1 MPSVTI
7 RLREV
12 DTDAKLGGDLS
23 VSGATN
29 IEGDSVIDGTLSVGG
44 NASFAGDTQAS
55 NLDVSGTL
63 SVGGET
69 IISGHIIPDS
79 NNAYD
84 VGSPEF
90 KIRDMFVSDESL
102 WIGDTTKISNVDGQ
116 IRFRK
121 RKTGVVPRAILNAGA
136 SAGHLN
142 EGVTTAAA
150 LAHAGLNDLNDMKMQ
165 HWFKY
170 MRTLDNK
177 AKMTDIFRNDNEDY
191 DESSAVTNVAA
202 SRLENA
208 RKINGVDFDGTQD
221 ITIPTGNADTATL
234 ADAAIKLQ
242 TPRKIN
248 SVDFDG
254 TQDITIPTGNA
265 NTATLADTAIKLQTP
280 RKINGVDF
288 DGTLDI
294 TIEASG
300 GGGGGGYGPD
310 SDILTCTNDIL
321 IERYQYVNVYHE
333 QRDGFSLSSG
343 FYAFKIHF
351 PDATHAGWNPGTN
364 FSYQGFVIIENGN
377 PNSSY
382 TGMNR
387 YSYITWHPG
396 TGIKSGTDLS
406 FRVGVD
412 ENGFQYISMVH
423 RSLTLSEPTQVKCS
437 LKKIVNWDG
446 NSGETGDGSGA
457 GSGAESGAGAAAGSG
472 AGLDGLTSVDGNI
485 GIGTSPQTKLHVL
498 NSVDSTGTGDA
509 FISGLTAN
517 PDDRKPSECLRLQGQ
532 WRSPGS
538 GALLRFTNTHGA
550 GTNPNS
556 GEYNLAGIAGIDYDN
571 QWGGALC
578 FYTSAGAQNGGNDLE
593 TRMLIDNAGNVGI
606 GISRPNERLHVNGDI
621 RLGGEYGVDEN
632 KQYNIRSAGQI
643 SIHAAHDGAPDD
655 THICLDLEAG
665 RAGSNK
671 SQIRICGAN
680 ASTSFQKIM
689 FEVADQERMRISH
702 NGNVGIGTSSPGKKL
717 EIGHGYQSLG
727 AYLDTYRVSGVVGG
741 TVIGTRQGG
750 GTYKNGIYIT
760 DSANVGIGTNNPH
773 CPLHVVG
780 YGGSVSDSGTYHRG
794 FRYDIDNVKYWPGGH
809 ENVGIYAQDDIMSG
823 GYILSQTGTF
833 SASDERIKKDVMD
846 VVDGDALRVLRK
858 LQPKQYKY
866 IDKHNNPQDTV
877 WGFIAQEVRDT
888 LPHSTQT
895 RRDVIP
901 NIDEMA
907 TVSDS
912 GKLVFNEFDTANLN
926 AGDKVRVYD
935 KHSKPTDVVISAIID
950 ARTVAAETEGGGDLS
965 TMTYSFDEDG
975 NVGDGKQV
983 YVYGQHVNDFVYLK
997 KDAIWTVAT
1006 AALQEVDRQLQD
1018 TKTQLE
1024 EEKAKTA
1031 SLMERLAA
1039 VESKLLSL

>member
-44 NASFAGDTQAS
+44 NASFAGDTQTSNLDVVESLNVSGTLSVGGNASFAGETRTS

-202 SRLENA
+202 ARLENA
-208 RKINGVDFDGTQD
+208 RKING
-221 ITIPTGNADTATL
+221 
-234 ADAAIKLQ
+234 
-242 TPRKIN
+242 
-248 SVDFDG
+248 VDFDG

-294 TIEASG
+294 TIEAGG

-364 FSYQGFVIIENGN
+364 FSYQGFVIIDNGN
-377 PNSSY
+377 PNSYY
-382 TGMNR
+382 TGMSR
-387 YSYITWHPG
+387 STYYTWHPG

-498 NSVDSTGTGDA
+498 NSVDSTGTGDG

-538 GALLRFTNTHGA
+538 GALLRFTNTHSA

-606 GISRPNERLHVNGDI
+606 GKTNPQLDFDVGGNG
-621 RLGGEYGVDEN
+621 EN
-632 KQYNIRSAGQI
+632 TRFGRSTTG
-643 SIHAAHDGAPDD
+643 SIHGADK
-655 THICLDLEAG
+655 
-665 RAGSNK
+665 RN
-671 SQIRICGAN
+671 Q
-680 ASTSFQKIM
+680 
-689 FEVADQERMRISH
+689 MRIGRFDQFDTIGDQGFLGMRLMVDTAANLGMSGEAD
-702 NGNVGIGTSSPGKKL
+702 NQSAIQFYTWGNNVANSREVMRIN
-717 EIGHGYQSLG
+717 SLG
-727 AYLDTYRVSGVVGG
+727 
-741 TVIGTRQGG
+741 
-750 GTYKNGIYIT
+750 
-760 DSANVGIGTNNPH
+760 NVGIGTNNPH

-912 GKLVFNEFDTANLN
+912 DKLVFNEFDTANLN

-1039 VESKLLSL
+1039 VESKLLS